1 MKVRIA
7 QLVVTKDIPTNS
19 NKILTIIEGAQ
30 PNEWVLFPEGMLSG
44 YYPEEKTY
52 LDQLNAELIENE
64 IEKIHQKVKQ
74 KNVVCLFGTAMKIDN
89 SWYNSAMLLTPEK
102 QFTYQKN
109 NLSTLDRDHFKAGSE
124 LKVFE
129 FGEIKV
135 AIQMCRELTFPE
147 QWKILKKGGVQVI
160 FHINNAIKEND
171 KLREKVLVSRAFENQ
186 IWVCSVNN
194 AASPQ
199 TISSMVIDPYGKE
212 VWLSTP
218 QKEETHSEELDL
230 SQVSTQYL
238 QQERTDLIKVIP
250 VKPVHIE

>member
-1 MKVRIA
+1 MKVRIV

-19 NKILTIIEGAQ
+19 NKIFTTLEDAQ
-30 PNEWVLFPEGMLSG
+30 PDEWVLFPEGVLSG
-44 YYPEEKTY
+44 YYPEEKTF
-52 LDQLNAELIENE
+52 LDELDPQLIENE

-74 KNVVCLFGTAMKIDN
+74 KNVVCLFGTAMKMDDY
-89 SWYNSAMLLTPEK
+89 WYNSTVLLTPEK
-102 QFTYQKN
+102 RYNYQKN

-129 FGEIKV
+129 IAGIKV

-147 QWKILKKGGVQVI
+147 QWKILKKSGVQVI

-186 IWVCSVNN
+186 VWVCSVNN

-199 TISSMVIDPYGKE
+199 TMSSMIIDPYGKE
-212 VWLSTP
+212 IWLSVS
-218 QKEETHSEELDL
+218 QKEEIHTQELDL
-230 SQVSTQYL
+230 SLVSTQYL
-238 QQERTDLIKVIP
+238 QQERTDLVNVAS

>member
-1 MKVRIA
+1 
-7 QLVVTKDIPTNS
+7 
-19 NKILTIIEGAQ
+19 
-30 PNEWVLFPEGMLSG
+30 
-44 YYPEEKTY
+44 
-52 LDQLNAELIENE
+52 
-64 IEKIHQKVKQ
+64 
-74 KNVVCLFGTAMKIDN
+74 
-89 SWYNSAMLLTPEK
+89 
-102 QFTYQKN
+102 
-109 NLSTLDRDHFKAGSE
+109 
-124 LKVFE
+124 
-129 FGEIKV
+129 
-135 AIQMCRELTFPE
+135 MCRELTFPE